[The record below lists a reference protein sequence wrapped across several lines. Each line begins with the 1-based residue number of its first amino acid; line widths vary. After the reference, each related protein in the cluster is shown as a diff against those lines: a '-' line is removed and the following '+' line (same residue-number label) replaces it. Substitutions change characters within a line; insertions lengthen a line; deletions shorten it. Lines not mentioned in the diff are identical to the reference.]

1 MRTATLIANLLSS
14 VILAATSVY
23 VQVVLTDII
32 SLPGR
37 ISLACAGSICLITHL
52 VVCLRSHSVKREKA
66 VW

>member
-14 VILAATSVY
+14 IILAATSVY

-37 ISLACAGSICLITHL
+37 ISLARAGSICLIAHL
-52 VVCLRSHSVKREKA
+52 VVCLRSHSAKREKA